1 MKGLFVFVCMLCAA
15 ALSMLATIYAT
26 GRLSADA
33 DSSKTDPDVEE
44 AAKAQSRDSRSS
56 IFSEQSQA
64 VDVLLEEIRAR
75 QEAMNRQKEQ
85 LDNREARVRQ
95 EEILLQRMRDEL
107 TSAEQALEKHF
118 KAFDEAEKINT
129 RKLAEFYA
137 KMDAQNAARL
147 LTEMENDQAARILY
161 NLADRQAGAIMDAAV
176 ALGDNGIEHAVAWSD
191 LIRKQKDEKA
201 GTSSNQARQQ

>member
-1 MKGLFVFVCMLCAA
+1 MLCAA

-26 GRLSADA
+26 GRL
-33 DSSKTDPDVEE
+33 TDTSPNEQE
-44 AAKAQSRDSRSS
+44 AATEDTPQIQEWRTTVFPEQSR
-56 IFSEQSQA
+56 A
-64 VDVLLEEIRAR
+64 VEDLLKEILAR
-75 QEAMNRQKEQ
+75 QESLDRQKEQ
-85 LDNREARVRQ
+85 LDTREARVRQ

-107 TSAEQALEKHF
+107 TSAGKSLEDHLTAIDASETK
-118 KAFDEAEKINT
+118 NT

-147 LTEMENDQAARILY
+147 LSEMENDQAARILY

-176 ALGDNGIEHAVAWSD
+176 ALGNNGIERAVAWSD

-201 GTSSNQARQQ
+201 IGSSNKAEQQ